1 MKQPK
6 AIPDHYPVIAL
17 AGNPNVGKST
27 LFNSITKAGAECA
40 NYPFCTIEPNVG
52 VVAVPDD
59 RLDKLTEMY
68 KPEKTTHA
76 IIEFVDIA
84 GLVKGASKGEGL
96 GNKFLSHIR
105 ETDAIVEV
113 VRCFENSNVV
123 HVDGRRMW
131 RVLENIYGNAAKYA
145 MPGTRVY
152 ATLKTDDTKVKFS
165 LKNVSEHQLNI
176 QAEELT
182 ERFIRG
188 DISRST
194 EGSGLGLS
202 IAKSLTT
209 MQGGTF
215 DLYLDGD
222 LFRVDITFPRV
233 KAKGNAAGAT
243 EESKKKSSSGVS

>member
-1 MKQPK
+1 
-6 AIPDHYPVIAL
+6 
-17 AGNPNVGKST
+17 
-27 LFNSITKAGAECA
+27 
-40 NYPFCTIEPNVG
+40 
-52 VVAVPDD
+52 
-59 RLDKLTEMY
+59 
-68 KPEKTTHA
+68 
-76 IIEFVDIA
+76 
-84 GLVKGASKGEGL
+84 
-96 GNKFLSHIR
+96 
-105 ETDAIVEV
+105 
-113 VRCFENSNVV
+113 
-123 HVDGRRMW
+123 
-131 RVLENIYGNAAKYA
+131 
-145 MPGTRVY
+145 
-152 ATLKTDDTKVKFS
+152 VKFS

-222 LFRVDITFPRV
+222 LFRVDITFSRV